1 MSCFTWPLPLLF
13 PFPSLSYRAST
24 TEQSIQ
30 AIFPLNFNQKIDR
43 YMSRYIALYH
53 HSLPSPT
60 SPTSP
65 MYLTPSPHIP
75 TTPSF
80 PKPPSKRSNSPD
92 THTNKQTIYLNSKT
106 PKKPQLTHPSRR
118 TQPSHWQNEP
128 QSSHL
133 SIDIDTGYHQHLLIP
148 PLRI

>member
-1 MSCFTWPLPLLF
+1 MSCCTWPLALLF

-30 AIFPLNFNQKIDR
+30 AIFPLHFDKRRDQYI
-43 YMSRYIALYH
+43 SRYIASH
-53 HSLPSPT
+53 HLSHLSHLP
-60 SPTSP
+60 P
-65 MYLTPSPHIP
+65 MYLTPSPHIL

-92 THTNKQTIYLNSKT
+92 THKNKQTIYLNSKT

-118 TQPSHWQNEP
+118 TKPSHRQNEP

-133 SIDIDTGYHQHLLIP
+133 SIDIDTRYHQHL
-148 PLRI
+148 